1 MSRNKTRLHRK
12 RRIRAKVS
20 GTAMRPRLSVYRSL
34 TNMFV
39 QVIDDEN
46 GKTLLSASLS
56 EVSKKN
62 NIDGATKLGKAI
74 ADKCK
79 KAKIEEVVF
88 DRSGYKYHGKVK
100 AIAEEARKN
109 GLKF

>member
-20 GTAMRPRLSVYRSL
+20 GTAKRPRLSVFRSL
-34 TNMFV
+34 TGLYV
-39 QVIDDEN
+39 QAIDDE
-46 GKTLLSASLS
+46 KQTTLVSASS
-56 EVSKKN
+56 KEVSKKN
-62 NIDGATKLGKAI
+62 DIAGATKLGQLI

-88 DRSGYKYHGKVK
+88 DRGGYKYHGKVK
-100 AIAEEARKN
+100 AVAEGARKN